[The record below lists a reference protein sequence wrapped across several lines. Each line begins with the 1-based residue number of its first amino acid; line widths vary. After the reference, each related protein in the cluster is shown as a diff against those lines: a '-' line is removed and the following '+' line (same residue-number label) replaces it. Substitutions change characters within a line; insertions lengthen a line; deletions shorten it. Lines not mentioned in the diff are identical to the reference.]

1 MIEKLQRFLKNKHKF
16 ERKLDIY
23 EILELLDTK
32 YKNFREAV
40 NSEKKDDVKKAL
52 SNFMVEMIKYCN
64 SRDIEIQKILE
75 EDFNL

>member
-16 ERKLDIY
+16 ERKLDMY
-23 EILELLDTK
+23 EILEALDVS

-40 NSEKKDDVKKAL
+40 NSEKKEDVKKAL
-52 SNFMVEMIKYCN
+52 SHFIVEIIKYCN
-64 SRDIEIQKILE
+64 SRDIEIQKIVE

>member
-16 ERKLDIY
+16 ERKLDMY

-40 NSEKKDDVKKAL
+40 NSEEKENVKKAL
-52 SNFMVEMIKYCN
+52 SHFIVEIIKYCN
-64 SRDIEIQKILE
+64 SRDIEIQKIME